1 MASLTS
7 KLQCTIFVALFI
19 LAVST
24 TSPVGASRDLQD
36 AKMAERHQKWMTR
49 HGRVYKDAAEK
60 ERRFHIFK
68 ANVKFV
74 EASNNVK
81 GRSYKLSANQFAD
94 LTNEEFVATH
104 TGYKRESS
112 ELRSATPFRYENVT
126 DVPSTMDWRQKG
138 AVTPIK
144 DQGDCGSCWAFSAV
158 AATEGITH
166 IKTGKLISLS
176 EQELVDCDTDKDD
189 KGCEGG
195 LMRDAFEFIKTQG
208 LASEANYTYKAK
220 DLMCNSKAESHHAA
234 KITGY
239 ETVPAKNEKALL
251 KAVANQPVS
260 VAIDA
265 GGSAF
270 QLYSSGVFKTSDCI
284 GTDLGHGVTAVGYG
298 STSDGTKYWI
308 VKNSWGTSWGEKGY
322 IRMQRDVGSAEG
334 VCGIA
339 KDASYPIA

>member
-7 KLQCTIFVALFI
+7 QLQCTIFAALFI
-19 LAVST
+19 LLVVST
-24 TSPVGASRDLQD
+24 TSQVGASRDLQD
-36 AKMAERHQKWMTR
+36 VAMAERHEKWMAR
-49 HGRVYKDAAEK
+49 HGRVYKDADEK

-104 TGYKRESS
+104 TGYKRGSS
-112 ELRSATPFRYENVT
+112 ELWRSTTPFRYENVT
-126 DVPSTMDWRQKG
+126 DLPSSMDWRQKG

-144 DQGDCGSCWAFSAV
+144 NQGNCGIAQ
-158 AATEGITH
+158 

-176 EQELVDCDTDKDD
+176 EQELVDCDTGKYAQ
-189 KGCEGG
+189 GCDGG
-195 LMRDAFEFIKTQG
+195 LMKEAFEFIKTQG
-208 LASEANYTYKAK
+208 LASNANYTYKAEDSICK
-220 DLMCNSKAESHHAA
+220 TNAESHPAA
-234 KITGY
+234 KIKGY
-239 ETVPAKNEKALL
+239 ETVPANEKALL

-260 VAIDA
+260 VGIDA
-265 GGSAF
+265 DGSAF
-270 QLYSSGVFKTSDCI
+270 QFYSGGVFKTSDC

-322 IRMQRDVGSAEG
+322 VRMKRDVGSAEG
-334 VCGIA
+334 TCGIV